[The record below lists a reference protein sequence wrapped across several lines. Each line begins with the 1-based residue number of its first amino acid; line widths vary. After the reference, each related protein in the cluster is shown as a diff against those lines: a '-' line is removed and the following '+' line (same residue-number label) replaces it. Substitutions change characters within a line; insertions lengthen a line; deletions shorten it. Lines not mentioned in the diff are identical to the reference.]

1 MCSQQMGSLLLAQ
14 RLFPLSNVRISLTN
28 QVPVNIHKDNLFPQA
43 SEREVLW
50 VMRAA
55 IFGVTALALAMAL
68 TVESIYMLWYLCAD
82 LVYVI
87 LFPQL
92 TAVLYL
98 KKSNTYGSLAGYVF
112 GLFFRVAGGD
122 ENLKVPAMI
131 KYPGYNEETYGQ
143 AFPFKTLSMIVTSV
157 TLISTTYLSIWL
169 FESGILPRRFDI
181 FMCVVNIPDEHMVL
195 ASRESLDERTKFGVY
210 GKENGKVN
218 PALKFSNED
227 LVATGETDDSED
239 HEGSPPSSGHKGM
252 NSGLVH

>member
-1 MCSQQMGSLLLAQ
+1 
-14 RLFPLSNVRISLTN
+14 
-28 QVPVNIHKDNLFPQA
+28 
-43 SEREVLW
+43 
-50 VMRAA
+50 MRAA

-112 GLFFRVAGGD
+112 GLFIRVAGGD
-122 ENLKVPAMI
+122 ENLKVPAII
-131 KYPGYNEETYGQ
+131 KYPGYNEETYSQ
-143 AFPFKTLSMIVTSV
+143 AFPFKTLSMVVTSV
-157 TLISTTYLSIWL
+157 TLVATTYLSIWL
-169 FESGILPRRFDI
+169 FESGMLPRRFDV
-181 FMCVVNIPDEHMVL
+181 FMCVVNIPDEQMVL
-195 ASRESLDERTKFGVY
+195 ASRESLDERTKFGIY

-239 HEGSPPSSGHKGM
+239 HEGSPPSGHKGLD
-252 NSGLVH
+252 SGLVQ